1 MGHAVWGHRCVPP
14 GLGCM
19 WLIPEAGGPWAPPPR
34 RPRRQSL
41 LLPEVTLRPAPRPL
55 TRHSPLN
62 AWDISAL
69 GRPSEPL
76 MGLGVPFPFPKPC
89 GVSLSLGVYKRLAG
103 ARVRPP
109 VPPSVH
115 LEFPNCHPCGKGWRG
130 GWGRAGRVPSRAA
143 GPPPPP
149 RLPPVPGRAS
159 GFPVLLKPGCVLRET
174 GVHPAGNR
182 GASYRSVHPSFAGDV
197 IFFSG
202 AWNTGGPD
210 GRPRGC
216 NAEREARQA
225 LGRGRATVW
234 TRRWP

>member
-1 MGHAVWGHRCVPP
+1 
-14 GLGCM
+14 
-19 WLIPEAGGPWAPPPR
+19 
-34 RPRRQSL
+34 
-41 LLPEVTLRPAPRPL
+41 
-55 TRHSPLN
+55 
-62 AWDISAL
+62 
-69 GRPSEPL
+69 

-143 GPPPPP
+143 SPPPPP

-182 GASYRSVHPSFAGDV
+182 GASYRSVHPSFAGD
-197 IFFSG
+197 ISFSVAHGTRAVPTVGLVG
-202 AWNTGGPD
+202 AMQNGKPGRPWAEGGPRCGHGG
-210 GRPRGC
+210 GRDPVLAAGVSPRAAGLRHGPGRRC
-216 NAEREARQA
+216 RHRRGQGEGTQHPSRVLPPPLCGLARRNVP
-225 LGRGRATVW
+225 LSL
-234 TRRWP
+234 